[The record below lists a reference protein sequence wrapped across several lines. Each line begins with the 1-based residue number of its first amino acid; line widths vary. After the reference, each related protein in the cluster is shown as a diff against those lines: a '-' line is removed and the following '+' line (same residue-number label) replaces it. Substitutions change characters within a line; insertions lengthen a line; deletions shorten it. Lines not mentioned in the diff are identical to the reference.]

1 MNFVT
6 DSAVLAF
13 KYFRLG
19 GSVELPDHVKYYSL
33 TACAQSHGSVE
44 GEKIHH
50 NEVPL
55 RVEGSIRIC
64 ILSDTHERHHLFRT
78 VPPCDIL
85 VHAGDILMTGR
96 MISHERAEYEM
107 ARFNKWLGKQSAAH
121 RLVIGGNH
129 DLVLETLG
137 HEQSQAL
144 LTHATYLC
152 NSSTDVM
159 GLHIFGSPLST
170 GASGNCAFQTHEFAA
185 DAHDKVSQIAQAAR
199 EVDILITHGPCNS
212 LGKAVKPRL
221 MHISGHV
228 HAHHGVRVARNNHA
242 AEGEQ
247 ARQWFQVAAPI
258 MDHRYNPT
266 QLPIVVDVPLPAAA
280 TATL

>member
-6 DSAVLAF
+6 DSAVVAF

-19 GSVELPDHVKYYSL
+19 GSVERPDHVKYYSL
-33 TACAQSHGSVE
+33 TSCEHAVE
-44 GEKIHH
+44 GEEIHRD
-50 NEVPL
+50 EVPERL
-55 RVEGSIRIC
+55 EGSIRIC
-64 ILSDTHERHHLFRT
+64 ILSDTHERHHLFRS
-78 VPPCDIL
+78 VPPCDLL

-107 ARFNKWLGKQSAAH
+107 TRFNKWLGKQRAAH

-152 NSSTDVM
+152 NNSTDVM
-159 GLHIFGSPLST
+159 GLHVFGSPLST
-170 GASGNCAFQTHEFAA
+170 GASGNSAFQAHEFAVE
-185 DAHDKVSQIAQAAR
+185 AHDKVSQLSQAAR

-212 LGKAVKPRL
+212 LGNAVKPRL

-228 HAHHGVRVARNNHA
+228 HAHHGVRVARNKHA
-242 AEGEQ
+242 AEADGEQ
-247 ARQWFQVAAPI
+247 ARRWFQVAAPI

-266 QLPIVVDVPLPAAA
+266 QLPIIVDVPRPAAA
-280 TATL
+280 STL